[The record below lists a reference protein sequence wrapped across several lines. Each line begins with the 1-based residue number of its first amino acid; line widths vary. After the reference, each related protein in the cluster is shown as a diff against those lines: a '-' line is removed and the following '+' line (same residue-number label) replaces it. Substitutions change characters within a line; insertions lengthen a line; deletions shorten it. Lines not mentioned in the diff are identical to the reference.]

1 MKITNIETYVL
12 EWPPFTKPF
21 ITAIDTI
28 IETSELVVKIYTDSG
43 IVGIGESHGSQLI
56 AGPVTVIDKGLKPM
70 LIGEDPL
77 NNEYLW
83 ENMFKFTYMKDWNV
97 HGWSRPQI
105 MAAIGALDIALWDIK
120 GKVAAMP
127 IYRLLGG
134 FRKHVPCYVMG
145 GYYQEG
151 KTTLDLVKECEDYLK
166 IGYRSIKIKVGGV
179 DLAEDIQ
186 RVRAVREAV
195 GKDVDIMLDANE
207 GYDIQ
212 TAIRAAQAY
221 EDFDIYWFEEPVH
234 WYDNVYGLSQVA
246 ASTRI
251 PIASG
256 EHLYT
261 RYEARDLIARGG
273 IKVMQFDCTR
283 SAGPTEWL
291 KVAGMT
297 AMHNILMAPHHD
309 PQIHGHLV
317 AAVANGLILETF
329 PDPIR
334 DPIWGELF
342 KVRPEIKNG
351 EMELLELPGW
361 GIELD
366 EKVMDKRAVKI

>member
-28 IETSELVVKIYTDSG
+28 TQVSELVVKIYTDSD
-43 IVGIGESHGSQLI
+43 IIGIGESHGNQLI
-56 AGPVTVIDKGLKPM
+56 TGPATVIDRGLKPM

-77 NNEYLW
+77 NIEYLW

-105 MAAIGALDIALWDIK
+105 MAAIGAIDIALWDIK
-120 GKVAAMP
+120 GKLAALP
-127 IYRLLGG
+127 IYKLLGG
-134 FRKHVPCYVMG
+134 FRNRVPCYVMG
-145 GYYQEG
+145 GYYQED
-151 KTTLDLVKECEDYLK
+151 KTILDLVKECEDYLK
-166 IGYRSIKIKVGGV
+166 MGYRSIKIKVGGV

-186 RVRAVREAV
+186 RVRAVRQAV
-195 GKDVDIMLDANE
+195 GKDADIMLDANE
-207 GYDIQ
+207 GYDVQ
-212 TAIRAAQAY
+212 TAVRAAQAY

-291 KVAGMT
+291 KIAGMA
-297 AMHNILMAPHHD
+297 AMHNIAMAPHHD

-329 PDPIR
+329 PDPVR

-342 KVRPEIKNG
+342 KVRPEIKKG
-351 EMELLELPGW
+351 EVELLELPGW

-366 EKVMDKRAVKI
+366 EKVMGKRAVKI